1 MNFNDLTIEEKKD
14 LQVQLMECVNIAGGV
29 NPFLTI
35 LEEIRTT
42 KPKPLL
48 NKTAIFHSTKVK
60 FMWGKTIYKDS
71 LDLVHKAMINEEK
84 NNNIFANLN
93 PSDYKKTMN
102 TIRMIKPITVT
113 MVSKESEDSFSFP
126 ILDTTIEK
134 NTKFTL
140 LFKVFFFYSIDFAKE
155 ILNFKEVQS

>member
-1 MNFNDLTIEEKKD
+1 
-14 LQVQLMECVNIAGGV
+14 MECVNIAGGV

-71 LDLVHKAMINEEK
+71 LDLVYKAMINEEK
-84 NNNIFANLN
+84 IIIYL
-93 PSDYKKTMN
+93 PSLIQVITKTMN
-102 TIRMIKPITVT
+102 TIRMIKPIRVT
-113 MVSKESEDSFSFP
+113 MVSKESEESFSFP